1 MVHVELV
8 TSHYIMGTCTLL
20 SGHVI
25 VYGLFDTVTRQLM
38 FVCVCLFVLQGQ
50 MKTFPVNMK
59 FIKPGASVRATV
71 CRQAYGVSL

>member
-8 TSHYIMGTCTLL
+8 TSHYIMGICTLL
-20 SGHVI
+20 SGYVI
-25 VYGLFDTVTRQLM
+25 VYGLFDTVTYM
-38 FVCVCLFVLQGQ
+38 ANVCVYVCIFVLQGE

-71 CRQAYGVSL
+71 CRQA